1 MTKAKVSV
9 LTNAQIYTLRRLAS
23 GTAYRVQGNGK
34 RAFERRPCVDI
45 SGGQW
50 KNSFND
56 VNAPSIP
63 PLIRKGLVM
72 INPIYNAKPDSYYPV
87 VLTAEGCAM
96 AKTAVIHE

>member
-1 MTKAKVSV
+1 MAKVSV

-23 GTAYRVQGNGK
+23 GTEYRAQGNGK
-34 RAFERRPCVDI
+34 RAFERRPDA
-45 SGGQW
+45 SSRLG
-50 KNSFND
+50 FHD

-96 AKTAVIHE
+96 VKTAVIHE